1 MPTAI
6 VMISADVARIPEVAQ
21 EVADLEGIA
30 EVYSVTGEVDLIA
43 IARVAQH
50 DDLATVVADR
60 LGKVEGV
67 LATTTNIAFN
77 AYSRHD
83 LEQAFHIGLD

>member
-21 EVADLEGIA
+21 EVADLEGIS
-30 EVYSVTGEVDLIA
+30 EVYSVTGDVDLIA

-67 LATTTNIAFN
+67 LGTTTYIAFN

>member
-60 LGKVEGV
+60 LGKVECV
-67 LATTTNIAFN
+67 LATTTYIAFN